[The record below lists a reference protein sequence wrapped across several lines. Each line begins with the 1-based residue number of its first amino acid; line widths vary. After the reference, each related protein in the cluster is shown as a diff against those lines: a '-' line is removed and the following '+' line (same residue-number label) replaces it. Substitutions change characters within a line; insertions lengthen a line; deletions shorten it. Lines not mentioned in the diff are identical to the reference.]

1 MKNKLVIIIGLILI
15 LAVSI
20 QGFLLH
26 NLRQQI
32 NDEKSDSLNT
42 SDFFNDW
49 FNRND
54 DDLFSLFS
62 DFDKVQRDMD
72 QLFGNFSKNFGN
84 SNNFNSIFDDFTSSP
99 VLDFKEED
107 DNYLIEVELPG
118 AENNSVEV
126 SVDDYMLSI
135 KAETKQSTDTEES
148 NYKRSERYSGK
159 LERSIMIP
167 PDADTDNMTTELEN
181 GLLVINI
188 PKRQ

>member
-26 NLRQQI
+26 SLRQQI
-32 NDEKSDSLNT
+32 NDEKTDSLNT
-42 SDFFNDW
+42 SDIFDDW
-49 FNRND
+49 FNHND

-126 SVDDYMLSI
+126 SVDDYLLNI
-135 KAETKQSTDTEES
+135 KAETKRSADSEES

-167 PDADTDNMTTELEN
+167 PDADTDKMTTEFED

-188 PKRQ
+188 PKYQ